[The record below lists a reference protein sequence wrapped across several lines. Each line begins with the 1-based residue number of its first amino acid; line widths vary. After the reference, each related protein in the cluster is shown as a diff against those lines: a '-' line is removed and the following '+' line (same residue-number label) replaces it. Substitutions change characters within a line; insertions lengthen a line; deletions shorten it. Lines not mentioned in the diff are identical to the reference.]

1 MTDTVM
7 SATDRAFGIELNSYR
22 PTLEA
27 RARSMCK
34 CPNEA
39 EDLASVATLKAWRAR
54 DKFEPGTNMLAWV
67 SFIMRNEF
75 LTRMRRSKFSGG
87 YVEDLPFD
95 LLPAGP
101 GSQEAHM
108 ELKDVVK
115 ALVHVQ
121 DDYKIAMLMIGEG
134 ASYEEA
140 AEELMISIGTVKSRV
155 GRGRDALRELLA

>member
-1 MTDTVM
+1 MVM
-7 SATDRAFGIELNSYR
+7 SAADRAFGTELNSYR
-22 PTLEA
+22 STLET

-39 EDLASVATLKAWRAR
+39 EDLASVATLKAWHNRE
-54 DKFEPGTNMLAWV
+54 KYEPGTNMLAWV

-87 YVEDLPFD
+87 YVEDLPFN
-95 LLPAGP
+95 LLPIGP
-101 GSQEAHM
+101 GNQESHM
-108 ELKDVVK
+108 ELKDVIK
-115 ALVHVQ
+115 ALAHVR
-121 DDYKIAMLMIGEG
+121 DDYKIAMLMVGEG